1 MLDQQRRLLAD
12 HLRRHTQAEVRFD
25 PASRKLYATD
35 ASLYQ
40 IEPLGVVLPR
50 TVQDLVALVQVAV
63 EMHVSLTPRGGGT
76 SLSGQSIGP
85 GVVVDCSK
93 YLDRILAIDP
103 ATRTV
108 VVEPGV
114 VLDHLN
120 REVGK
125 HGLLFG
131 PEVST
136 SSRANLGGMIGNNSA
151 GSRSIVYGKTID
163 HVRKVKALFLD
174 GHEYDLG
181 PLSALAWDEAAQREG
196 RLGAVYR
203 GVAEVVR
210 RDAVEIRARFPR
222 LLRRVS
228 GYNLDVLADA
238 LAPAG
243 PNPPQAGLHQLLIGS
258 EGTLAFTTQAEL
270 NLLPR
275 PKYRGL
281 LLPQFAT
288 LADAMNALAACL
300 EYGPSA
306 VELMD
311 HLLLQLTRGNLALRD
326 TVAFLRGDPEA
337 LFMVEFSSD
346 DKGDVLD
353 RIEKL
358 TRRLRGAGGL
368 VAATKAVEPAERDPL
383 WNLRRASMPLLYSM
397 KGDRKPI
404 TFVEDTAVSPERLP
418 EFVARFRALL
428 RRHGTDGAFY
438 GHASVGC
445 LHIRPLVNL
454 KDPAEVATM
463 RRITEE
469 VCDLVLEFNGSLS
482 GEHGDGLVRSEW
494 NRKMFG
500 DAVYRAFRDVK
511 AIFDPDH
518 LLNPGK
524 VVDAAPMTENLRY
537 PPGYSPVEL
546 PVVFDYSSQEGFVRS
561 VEMCNGSGV
570 CRKTEGGAMCPSFR
584 ATRDEA
590 DSTRGRANILRQAL
604 ASDQPQRDL
613 RGRDVM
619 DVFDL
624 CLQCKACKAE
634 CPSNVDLAKIKSEFL
649 NLHYAGRPRPLGHLL
664 MVALPWL
671 NRLAAPVAP
680 LANWVQERGV
690 VRWLLEKT
698 AGIDR
703 RRSLPP
709 LHRMHFRRW
718 FARHKPLAG
727 AGGKGRVVLLDDCFT
742 TYNEP
747 AVGQAAVTLLER
759 AGYKVELAGVCCGRV
774 HISKGFL
781 YKARSMVHSQVSALA
796 RRVADGTPILGLE
809 PSCLLTL
816 ADEWVDL
823 HPSPETR
830 RVAAQTH
837 LADAWLARQAAAG
850 AVALPLAERRESCVL
865 HAHCHQKALAG
876 PHGSAAALRLV
887 PGLDVRVLDTT
898 CCGMAG
904 SFGYEVEH
912 FDLSVQIAELSV
924 LPALRDAPAA
934 VVAATGTSC
943 RHQIKD
949 LAKRRALHP
958 LEVLAGQLEPPRSSP
973 REEPR

>member
-12 HLRRHTQAEVRFD
+12 HLRRHTRAEVRFD

-50 TVQDLVALVQVAV
+50 TVQDLLTTIQVAV
-63 EMHVSLTPRGGGT
+63 EMHLSLTPRGGGT

-85 GVVVDCSK
+85 GIVVDCSK
-93 YLDRILAIDP
+93 YLNRVLSVDP
-103 ATRTV
+103 TTRTAI
-108 VVEPGV
+108 VEPGV
-114 VLDHLN
+114 VLDQLN

-125 HGLLFG
+125 HNLLFG

-163 HVRKVKALFLD
+163 HVRRLKAVLLD
-174 GHEYDLG
+174 GKEYDLG
-181 PLSALAWDEAAQREG
+181 PMSPLAWDEASQREG
-196 RLGAVYR
+196 LLAAIYR
-203 GVAEVVR
+203 GVADIVR
-210 RDAVEIRARFPR
+210 RNAAEIRARFPR

-228 GYNLDVLADA
+228 GYNLDVLADG
-238 LAPAG
+238 LAPTG
-243 PNPPQAGLHQLLIGS
+243 PNPPHAGLHQLLIGS
-258 EGTLAFTTQAEL
+258 EGTLAFTTRAEL
-270 NLLPR
+270 NLLPI

-288 LADAMNALAACL
+288 LADAMNALPICL

-311 HLLLQLTRGNLALRD
+311 HLLLTLTRGNLALRD
-326 TVAFLRGDPEA
+326 TVAFLQGDPQA

-353 RIEKL
+353 RIEKVA
-358 TRRLRGAGGL
+358 TRLRGVGGL
-368 VAATKAVEPAERDPL
+368 ITQTRAIEPGERDPL

-397 KGDRKPI
+397 PGDRKPI
-404 TFVEDTAVSPERLP
+404 TFVEDTAVSPARLP
-418 EFVARFRALL
+418 EFVTRFRELL

-445 LHIRPLVNL
+445 LHIRPLINL
-454 KDPAEVATM
+454 KDQAEVAKM

-500 DAVYRAFRDVK
+500 DVVYRAFRDVK
-511 AIFDPDH
+511 AVFDPDG

-524 VVDAAPMTENLRY
+524 IVNAVAMTENLRY
-537 PPGYSPVEL
+537 PPGYAPIEL
-546 PVVFDYSSQEGFVRS
+546 PVVFDYSTQEGFVRS

-570 CRKTEGGAMCPSFR
+570 CRKMQGGAMCPSFR

-604 ASDQPQRDL
+604 ASDNPQRDL

-624 CLQCKACKAE
+624 CLQCKACKSE

-649 NLHYAGRPRPLGHLL
+649 HLHYGGRPRPLGHLL

-671 NRLAAPVAP
+671 NRLSAPVAP
-680 LANWVQERGV
+680 LVNWVQNRSLF
-690 VRWLLEKT
+690 RWLLEKT

-709 LHRMHFRRW
+709 LHRLHFRRW
-718 FARHKPLAG
+718 FGRHKAHPNAG
-727 AGGKGRVVLLDDCFT
+727 SKGRVVLLDDCFT

-747 AVGQAAVTLLER
+747 AIGQAAVTLLER
-759 AGYKVELAGVCCGRV
+759 AGYRVELAGVCCGRV

-781 YKARSMVHSQVSALA
+781 YQARSMVLHQAHDLF

-816 ADEWVDL
+816 ADEWPDL
-823 HPSPETR
+823 DPTPETR
-830 RVAAQTH
+830 RLAGQVH
-837 LADAWLARQAAAG
+837 LADAWLARQ
-850 AVALPLAERRESCVL
+850 VADGVTSLPLTPRREACVF
-865 HAHCHQKALAG
+865 HAHCHQKALTG

-904 SFGYEVEH
+904 SFGYEAEH
-912 FDLSVQIAELSV
+912 YDLSVQIAELSV
-924 LPALRDAPAA
+924 LPALRGAPDA

-949 LAKRRALHP
+949 LASRRAQHP
-958 LEVLAGQLEPPRSSP
+958 LEVLAGQLKPED
-973 REEPR
+973 